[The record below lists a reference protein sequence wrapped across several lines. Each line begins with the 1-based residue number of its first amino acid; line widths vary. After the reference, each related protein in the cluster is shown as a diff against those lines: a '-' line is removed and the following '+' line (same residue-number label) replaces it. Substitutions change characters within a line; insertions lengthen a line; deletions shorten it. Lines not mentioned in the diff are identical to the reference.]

1 MAINPALADL
11 QPLVG
16 RWRMELYNAAFLPDR
31 DTRVAGSLEV
41 DWLDGR
47 IRAPDA
53 PGGCGT
59 ASGAVWIIGRDD
71 SEPGYSVLY
80 ADNRGVS
87 RIYRMSFEDGRWRM
101 SRNTPEFSQRFEA
114 QLLLDG
120 GNDSR
125 ALGEVRRPRGELGAR
140 LQRRLH
146 PRDQR
151 RDREVAA
158 SGAIGLMQRPG
169 ARFSVS
175 QRAVGLG

>member
-31 DTRVAGSLEV
+31 DTRVVGSLEI
-41 DWLDGR
+41 DWVEDGSALR
-47 IRAPDA
+47 MRQGDA
-53 PGGCGT
+53 EQPQ
-59 ASGAVWIIGRDD
+59 AAVWIIGRDD

-120 GNDSR
+120 
-125 ALGEVRRPRGELGAR
+125 ETIRGRWEKSADQGASWE
-140 LQRRLH
+140 H
-146 PRDQR
+146 DFNV
-151 RDREVAA
+151 DYIRESSAA
-158 SGAIGLMQRPG
+158 TEG
-169 ARFSVS
+169 
-175 QRAVGLG
+175 

>member
-41 DWLDGR
+41 DWLEDGSALR
-47 IRAPDA
+47 MRQGDA
-53 PGGCGT
+53 EQPQ
-59 ASGAVWIIGRDD
+59 AAVWIIGRDD
-71 SEPGYSVLY
+71 NEPGYSVLY

-120 GNDSR
+120 GTI
-125 ALGEVRRPRGELGAR
+125 RGRWEKSADQGASWE
-140 LQRRLH
+140 H
-146 PRDQR
+146 DFNV
-151 RDREVAA
+151 DYIRETSAA
-158 SGAIGLMQRPG
+158 TER
-169 ARFSVS
+169 
-175 QRAVGLG
+175 